1 MKKLDINKLKQ
12 WYKMGLWSEKMIQ
25 DAVEKNA
32 ITQEQADEVLAS
44 K

>member
-25 DAVEKNA
+25 DAVKKNV
-32 ITQEQADEVLAS
+32 ITQEEANEILGKS
-44 K
+44 